1 MRAKEAHGTAKNE
14 KKAVIGHETDG
25 CGISK
30 KNLIYLSKILH
41 EHHSPVSETEF
52 PVGLQRVYPGCYVV

>member
-1 MRAKEAHGTAKNE
+1 MRAKEAHGTAKND

-30 KNLIYLSKILH
+30 KNLLYLSEILR
-41 EHHSPVSETEF
+41 EQVSYLGREEGESTYIKVA
-52 PVGLQRVYPGCYVV
+52 PP

>member
-1 MRAKEAHGTAKNE
+1 MRAKEAHGTAKND

-30 KNLIYLSKILH
+30 KNLLYLSKTLR
-41 EHHSPVSETEF
+41 EQVSYLGREEGESTYIKVA
-52 PVGLQRVYPGCYVV
+52 PP

>member
-1 MRAKEAHGTAKNE
+1 MRAKEAHGTAKND

-30 KNLIYLSKILH
+30 KDLLYLSETLR
-41 EHHSPVSETEF
+41 EQVSYLGREEGESTYIKVA
-52 PVGLQRVYPGCYVV
+52 PP